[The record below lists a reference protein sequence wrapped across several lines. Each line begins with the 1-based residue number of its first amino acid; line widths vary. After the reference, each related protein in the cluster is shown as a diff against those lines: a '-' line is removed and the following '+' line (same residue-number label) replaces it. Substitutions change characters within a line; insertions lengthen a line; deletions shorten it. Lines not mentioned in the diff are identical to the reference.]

1 MRYRVGSRVH
11 YRVYPSGLPATGV
24 VGTVTDVGRHPTRA
38 ARLTYSVMWD
48 DVDAGRFKPT
58 PGYMAHDLAPIA
70 CDACSAGAGERCRPD
85 CIGAAADVDAT
96 GGR

>member
-1 MRYRVGSRVH
+1 VGDRVH

-58 PGYMAHDLAPIA
+58 PGYMASDLASA
-70 CDACSAGAGERCRPD
+70 DAQGEM
-85 CIGAAADVDAT
+85 A